1 MGYYAGRVAVITG
14 AGSGI
19 GRALALQLAGRG
31 GTLALID
38 RDAAA
43 VTEAAGQCRRAGAR
57 ARTDAVDVTDR
68 EALLSCS
75 AGVSAE
81 FGRVDLV
88 FCAAGTI
95 HTGSLLSSD
104 WADID
109 RVLGVNLTGVVNTV
123 KGFLPLVIASGGGRV
138 VVFSSGF
145 GLVSAPRYS
154 AYVASKF
161 AVRGFAESLRQ
172 ELALDGHP
180 VSVTCVYP
188 GAVRTPIVGRGSF
201 AADVDRAAVTAAF
214 GRFAR
219 MDPARASSVILRQ
232 VERGKAQVLLGRDA
246 RAAALA
252 ARAAGGSYPRLM
264 SWVLRRRQARRSR
277 R

>member
-1 MGYYAGRVAVITG
+1 MITG

-19 GRALALQLAGRG
+19 GRALALQLAGG
-31 GTLALID
+31 GARLALID

-43 VTEAAGQCRRAGAR
+43 VTEAAEQCRRAGAPAR
-57 ARTDAVDVTDR
+57 ADAVDVTDR
-68 EALLSCS
+68 QALLGCP
-75 AGVSAE
+75 AAIAAE

-109 RVLGVNLTGVVNTV
+109 RVIAVNLSGAVNTV
-123 KGFLPLVIASGGGRV
+123 KSFLPLVIASGGGQV
-138 VVFSSGF
+138 ILFSSGF

-154 AYVASKF
+154 TYAAAKF

-172 ELALDGHP
+172 EMALDGHP

-188 GAVRTPIVGRGSF
+188 GAVRTPIVSRGSF
-201 AADVDRAAVTAAF
+201 AADVDPAAVTAAF
-214 GRFAR
+214 GRLAR
-219 MDPARASSVILRQ
+219 MDPAEASSIILRQ
-232 VERGKAQVLLGRDA
+232 VRRGKAQVLVGRDA
-246 RAAALA
+246 HAAALV

-264 SWVLRRRQARRSR
+264 SWVLRRRHGVTGR
-277 R
+277 